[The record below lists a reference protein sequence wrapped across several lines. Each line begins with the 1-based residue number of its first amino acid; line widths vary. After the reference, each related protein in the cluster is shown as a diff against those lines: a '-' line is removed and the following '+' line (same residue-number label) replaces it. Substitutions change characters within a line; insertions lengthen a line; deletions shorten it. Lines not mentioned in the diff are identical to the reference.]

1 MELTEI
7 NLSEE
12 QLANVQRILQS
23 EGDRIRTEY
32 SRKNKELTEEL
43 TKYKPKEKS
52 DSEKAF
58 EERIAALEAKEKAI
72 ADKERAMT
80 IADKLKEKNLPSELA
95 QYLNIGDDMDEVIEK
110 VGTTIG
116 SYFLENGNRPTNH
129 NTNKGITKSDFAK
142 MSYKERAKLFQENVE
157 LYKAL
162 SK

>member
-1 MELTEI
+1 MELTEM

-12 QLANVQRILQS
+12 QLANVQKLLQS

-43 TKYKPKEKS
+43 TKYKPTEKS

-58 EERIAALEAKEKAI
+58 EKRLEALEAKEKMI
-72 ADKERAMT
+72 TDKEKAMT

-95 QYLNIGDDMDEVIEK
+95 QYLNIGDNVDEVIEK

-116 SYFLENGNRPTNH
+116 SYFLENGNKPTTH
-129 NTNKGITKSDFAK
+129 NTNKGITKSDFSK
-142 MSYKERAKLFQENVE
+142 MSYKERANLFQENIE

-162 SK
+162 CK